1 MKTATVRDL
10 RYDFPKIELC
20 FACPA
25 LMNPSADFSANA
37 QAQGAC
43 VMQPRSAERQR
54 ALSWEPRI
62 TPDPRPITNPVG
74 VPSKRSTLWPRI
86 LFATPLTGPR
96 RGPPSESNNAHLSPG
111 EAAARLLL
119 GCMTGPR
126 RGPQAPMRLMD
137 PANYQA
143 QGACAPFSAFV
154 FGPNAAVPY
163 QTDQRITHGPREWR
177 QQSGHLAPP
186 R

>member
-43 VMQPRSAERQR
+43 VMQPRSAEHSERSPGN
-54 ALSWEPRI
+54 AAS
-62 TPDPRPITNPVG
+62 PDPCSIMNPIG
-74 VPSKRSTLWPRI
+74 VPSKRSTLWARS

-96 RGPPSESNNAHLSPG
+96 WGPPSESANAHLSPG
-111 EAAARLLL
+111 EAAARPLL
-119 GCMTGPR
+119 GCMTEPR
-126 RGPQAPMRLMD
+126 WGPQAPMGWMD
-137 PANYQA
+137 L
-143 QGACAPFSAFV
+143 V
-154 FGPNAAVPY
+154 FDGIQIVSQNRPRNGDPRTGP
-163 QTDQRITHGPREWR
+163 
-177 QQSGHLAPP
+177 
-186 R
+186 

>member
-1 MKTATVRDL
+1 MNGSRNLLEGGGESEPSILSAWHRL
-10 RYDFPKIELC
+10 LC
-20 FACPA
+20 FACSA
-25 LMNPSADFSANA
+25 LMPPSPVLSTGT

-62 TPDPRPITNPVG
+62 NPAPRTIMNLVE
-74 VPSKRSTLWPRI
+74 VPSKRSTLWVRI

-96 RGPPSESNNAHLSPG
+96 RGPPSESNNTHLSPG
-111 EAAARLLL
+111 EAAARPLL

-126 RGPQAPMRLMD
+126 RGPQDPMGLMN
-137 PANYQA
+137 PANPQA

-154 FGPNAAVPY
+154 FGPNAA
-163 QTDQRITHGPREWR
+163 GPCQAISE
-177 QQSGHLAPP
+177 SSHFESVS
-186 R
+186 